1 MYPIPQNQR
10 DSKETTL
17 LRTAASKIRW
27 KASFRLEYTL
37 FTDKHRKGREDMD
50 KQGQGGFARAIAM
63 DLGTTSVLVAVRG
76 RGILLQE
83 PSVVAVDRHTGK
95 ILQVGQAARQMLGRT
110 PGDLVAVRP
119 LREGVISDCTVA
131 EAMVRAFLHKAAP
144 GRLLKP
150 RLLVSVPSGISEV
163 AERAVVEAG
172 LQAGAR
178 RVYLMEEPLAAAL
191 GAGIDIAQP
200 EGHMVVDIGGG
211 TTDVAVAA
219 LGGVVAS
226 TCLTTAGDQFDEA
239 LIQYVRQTHGLLIG
253 ARTAEEVKCAIGQV
267 AGEGEETLA
276 VKGRCLN
283 TGLPRE
289 VTLSGKETETAFAP
303 MAQTIVSAV
312 QDVLERTPPELA
324 ADVAVSGILLTG
336 GGSLLR
342 GMDTLLAQETGM
354 ATHLAE
360 DPIRAVALGLEATLP
375 HLAKRQ
381 EGVLNLARRRQ
392 VEV

>member
-1 MYPIPQNQR
+1 
-10 DSKETTL
+10 
-17 LRTAASKIRW
+17 
-27 KASFRLEYTL
+27 
-37 FTDKHRKGREDMD
+37 MD
-50 KQGQGGFARAIAM
+50 KQGQGGFSRAIAM

-219 LGGVVAS
+219 LGGR
-226 TCLTTAGDQFDEA
+226 G
-239 LIQYVRQTHGLLIG
+239 GLH
-253 ARTAEEVKCAIGQV
+253 
-267 AGEGEETLA
+267 
-276 VKGRCLN
+276 
-283 TGLPRE
+283 LPDHR
-289 VTLSGKETETAFAP
+289 
-303 MAQTIVSAV
+303 
-312 QDVLERTPPELA
+312 
-324 ADVAVSGILLTG
+324 
-336 GGSLLR
+336 R
-342 GMDTLLAQETGM
+342 G
-354 ATHLAE
+354 
-360 DPIRAVALGLEATLP
+360 PV
-375 HLAKRQ
+375 
-381 EGVLNLARRRQ
+381 
-392 VEV
+392 

>member
-1 MYPIPQNQR
+1 
-10 DSKETTL
+10 
-17 LRTAASKIRW
+17 
-27 KASFRLEYTL
+27 
-37 FTDKHRKGREDMD
+37 MD

-303 MAQTIVSAV
+303 VAQTIVSAV

-354 ATHLAE
+354 ATHLA
-360 DPIRAVALGLEATLP
+360 
-375 HLAKRQ
+375 
-381 EGVLNLARRRQ
+381 
-392 VEV
+392 

>member
-1 MYPIPQNQR
+1 
-10 DSKETTL
+10 
-17 LRTAASKIRW
+17 
-27 KASFRLEYTL
+27 
-37 FTDKHRKGREDMD
+37 
-50 KQGQGGFARAIAM
+50 
-63 DLGTTSVLVAVRG
+63 
-76 RGILLQE
+76 
-83 PSVVAVDRHTGK
+83 
-95 ILQVGQAARQMLGRT
+95 
-110 PGDLVAVRP
+110 
-119 LREGVISDCTVA
+119 
-131 EAMVRAFLHKAAP
+131 MVRAFLHKAAP

-172 LQAGAR
+172 LQAGGR

-303 MAQTIVSAV
+303 VAQTIVSAV

-342 GMDTLLAQETGM
+342 GMDALLAQETGM

>member
-1 MYPIPQNQR
+1 M
-10 DSKETTL
+10 
-17 LRTAASKIRW
+17 
-27 KASFRLEYTL
+27 
-37 FTDKHRKGREDMD
+37 
-50 KQGQGGFARAIAM
+50 GFVAHDLGV
-63 DLGTTSVLVAVRG
+63 DLGTSNTLVYVKHKGIMISEPTIVVVDAGNERKVRAVG
-76 RGILLQE
+76 DD
-83 PSVVAVDRHTGK
+83 AK
-95 ILQVGQAARQMLGRT
+95 IMLGRT
-110 PGDLVAVRP
+110 TEGVMAVRP
-119 LREGVISDCTVA
+119 MREGVITDFDMT
-131 EAMVRAFLHKAAP
+131 EIMIQYFMRKAI
-144 GRLLKP
+144 GSSYLVKP
-150 RLLVSVPSGISEV
+150 RLFLSYPCSISAIER
-163 AERAVVEAG
+163 RAVGEAAKYAGSRKVLLVEK
-172 LQAGAR
+172 
-178 RVYLMEEPLAAAL
+178 PFAAAL
-191 GAGIDIAQP
+191 GSGLPVFDP
-200 EGHMVVDIGGG
+200 NGCMVVDIGGG
-211 TTDVAVAA
+211 TTDAAVIS
-219 LGGVVAS
+219 LGGVVIS
-226 TCLTTAGDQFDEA
+226 HSVRVGGVKMDEA
-239 LIQYVRQTHGLLIG
+239 IIDFIKREFNILIG
-253 ARTAEEVKCAIGQV
+253 DRTAEEVKCAIVQV

-303 MAQTIVSAV
+303 VAQTIVSAV

-342 GMDTLLAQETGM
+342 GMDALLAQETGM

>member
-1 MYPIPQNQR
+1 
-10 DSKETTL
+10 
-17 LRTAASKIRW
+17 
-27 KASFRLEYTL
+27 
-37 FTDKHRKGREDMD
+37 MD
-50 KQGQGGFARAIAM
+50 KQVQGGFARDIAM

-83 PSVVAVDRHTGK
+83 PSVVAVDRRTGAV
-95 ILQVGQAARQMLGRT
+95 LQVGEAARQMLGRT
-110 PGDLVAVRP
+110 PGDLLAVRP
-119 LREGVISDCTVA
+119 LREGIISDCTIA

-150 RLLVSVPSGISEV
+150 RLLV
-163 AERAVVEAG
+163 
-172 LQAGAR
+172 GAR

-191 GAGIDIAQP
+191 GAGVDITQP

-211 TTDVAVAA
+211 TTDVAVTA

-226 TCLTTAGDQFDEA
+226 ACLSTAGDQFDEA
-239 LIQYVRQTHGLLIG
+239 LMQYIRQKHSLLIG
-253 ARTAEEVKCAIGQV
+253 ARTAEEVKEAIGRV
-267 AGEGEETLA
+267 DGPGEETLA

-289 VTLSGKETETAFAP
+289 ILLSGEETAEAFTPVAEN
-303 MAQTIVSAV
+303 IISAV
-312 QDVLERTPPELA
+312 QAVLERTPPELA

-336 GGSLLR
+336 GGSLLQ
-342 GMDTLLAQETGM
+342 GMDTLLAARTGM
-354 ATHLAE
+354 ETHLAE
-360 DPIRAVALGLEATLP
+360 DPIRAVALGLEQTLP

-392 VEV
+392 LTV